1 MKKQMNKLF
10 EDQRSVHVLYSY
22 STMEKYIE
30 QAVSYIEEGVKA
42 GDYVIFI
49 ENEPLF
55 RSINKELSS
64 RLTEDQMKFVH
75 SVNSF
80 DFYYSS
86 GSYHPPAILDY
97 FNKMVQPYVE
107 KDISFRSWA
116 HVEWATMKDPLH
128 IIEDFERIVDEA
140 VNSLSFPLICAYE
153 GEKMPDH
160 LIKILMETHPY
171 VLKDDNF
178 TVSDKYQLA
187 SSKKYGKTLRSP

>member
-1 MKKQMNKLF
+1 MN
-10 EDQRSVHVLYSY
+10 
-22 STMEKYIE
+22 
-30 QAVSYIEEGVKA
+30 
-42 GDYVIFI
+42 
-49 ENEPLF
+49 N
-55 RSINKELSS
+55 
-64 RLTEDQMKFVH
+64 
-75 SVNSF
+75 F

-97 FNKMVQPYVE
+97 FNQMVQPYVE
-107 KDISFRSWA
+107 NDIPFRSWA

-171 VLKDDNF
+171 VLKDEHF
-178 TVSDKYQLA
+178 TVSVEYQAA
-187 SSKKYGKTLRSP
+187 SAGK

>member
-1 MKKQMNKLF
+1 MKDNMNRLF
-10 EDQRSVHVLYSY
+10 KDQRSVHVLYSY
-22 STMEKYIE
+22 NEIEKYIE
-30 QAVSYIEEGVKA
+30 QAVNYIEDGVMA
-42 GDYVIFI
+42 GDYIIFI

-55 RSINKELSS
+55 RLINKELRT

-75 SVNSF
+75 SVNNY

-97 FNKMVQPYVE
+97 FNKMVEPYIE
-107 KDISFRSWA
+107 NDLSFRSWA

-140 VNSLSFPLICAYE
+140 VSSSSFPLICAYE

-178 TVSDKYQLA
+178 TISNEYQLA
-187 SSKKYGKTLRSP
+187 SGRK

>member
-1 MKKQMNKLF
+1 MKTEMNQLF
-10 EDQRSVHVLYSY
+10 KNQRSVHVLYSY
-22 STMEKYIE
+22 NEIEKYIE
-30 QAVSYIEEGVKA
+30 QAVDYIEDGVIA

-55 RSINKELSS
+55 RLIQKELKS

-75 SVNSF
+75 SVNNF

-86 GSYHPPAILDY
+86 GSYHPPAILEY
-97 FNKMVQPYVE
+97 FNEMVQPYIE
-107 KDISFRSWA
+107 NAIPFRSWA

-153 GEKMPDH
+153 GAKMPDH

-171 VLKDDNF
+171 ILKDDKF
-178 TVSDKYQLA
+178 SISAEYQATSDLI
-187 SSKKYGKTLRSP
+187 

>member
-1 MKKQMNKLF
+1 MNQLF

-22 STMEKYIE
+22 NEMEKYIE
-30 QAVSYIEEGVKA
+30 QAVSYIENGIMA

-49 ENEPLF
+49 ENEPIF

-75 SVNSF
+75 WVNTF

-97 FNKMVQPYVE
+97 FNNMVQPYIE
-107 KDISFRSWA
+107 NDIPFRSWA

-128 IIEDFERIVDEA
+128 IIKDFERIVDQA

-160 LIKILMETHPY
+160 LTRILMETHPY
-171 VLKDDNF
+171 VLIDDNF
-178 TVSDKYQLA
+178 IVSEQYQLA
-187 SSKKYGKTLRSP
+187 NGGK

>member
-1 MKKQMNKLF
+1 LKNKMNQLF

-22 STMEKYIE
+22 SGMDKYID

-55 RSINKELSS
+55 RLINKELSS
-64 RLTEDQMKFVH
+64 RLAEDQMKFVH
-75 SVNSF
+75 WVNNF

-97 FNKMVQPYVE
+97 FNNMVQPYIE
-107 KDISFRSWA
+107 NDTSFRSWA
-116 HVEWATMKDPLH
+116 HVEWATIKDPLH

-178 TVSDKYQLA
+178 TVSDEYQLA
-187 SSKKYGKTLRSP
+187 SGQK